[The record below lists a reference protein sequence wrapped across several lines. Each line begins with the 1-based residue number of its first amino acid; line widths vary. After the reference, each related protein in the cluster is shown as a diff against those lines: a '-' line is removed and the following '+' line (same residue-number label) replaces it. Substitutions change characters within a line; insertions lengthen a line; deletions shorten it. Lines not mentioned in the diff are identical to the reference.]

1 MKKILAFVIVLC
13 ILCSMQVPA
22 LAAAKPGKPSSEK
35 TDSEKME
42 YLWSDME
49 EVIKASGVS
58 GRFVTF
64 DEVALTFWL
73 PDEFEDVLEKEDKD
87 EGYIGIYMTDDGEG
101 YVDVMLEESD
111 WDTLEEM
118 RDYYIEQK
126 VDGVEL
132 VTINGLDA
140 LEYLLVD
147 EETGGIFWCE
157 SMLTDGGNLV
167 TVSVYPLTDDE
178 DAYYLLFSI
187 LSSIQ
192 PEDAV
197 EKAA

>member
-1 MKKILAFVIVLC
+1 
-13 ILCSMQVPA
+13 
-22 LAAAKPGKPSSEK
+22 
-35 TDSEKME
+35 
-42 YLWSDME
+42 
-49 EVIKASGVS
+49 
-58 GRFVTF
+58 
-64 DEVALTFWL
+64 
-73 PDEFEDVLEKEDKD
+73 
-87 EGYIGIYMTDDGEG
+87 MTDDGEG
-101 YVDVMLEESD
+101 YVAVTYEKSD

-118 RDYYIEQK
+118 RDDYVKQE

-147 EETGGIFWCE
+147 EETGGIYWCE

>member
-22 LAAAKPGKPSSEK
+22 LAAAKPSSEK
-35 TDSEKME
+35 TNSEKME

-73 PDEFEDVLEKEDKD
+73 PDEFEDVLEEEDKD
-87 EGYIGIYMTDDGEG
+87 DDFIGIYMTEDGEG
-101 YVDVMLEESD
+101 YVSVTYEESD

-118 RDYYIEQK
+118 RDDYISQE

-140 LEYLLVD
+140 LEYLLKDD
-147 EETGGIFWCE
+147 ESDGIYWCE

-167 TVSVYPLTDDE
+167 TVTVYPLTDNE
-178 DAYYLLFSI
+178 DDYYLLFSI